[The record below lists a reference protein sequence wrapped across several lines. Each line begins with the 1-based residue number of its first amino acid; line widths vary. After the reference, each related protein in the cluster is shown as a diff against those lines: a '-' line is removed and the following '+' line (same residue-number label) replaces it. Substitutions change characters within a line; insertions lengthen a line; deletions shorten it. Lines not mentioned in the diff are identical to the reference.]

1 MRKKGIFKKL
11 FCMLLAA
18 VLICTLTPPL
28 TAAEKPAAGER
39 QTIHREQPEDA
50 SGTEASE
57 AARKET
63 AAVTEAGKADNAE
76 EPADSTPAAAE
87 KEKQNVSE
95 PSAKADGQ
103 RKEQQ
108 NNPKQQTAEQKAGSA
123 KTRRKAVLQKAPGA
137 DREAGAASVNG
148 KKYETLQAAIDA
160 AEAGD
165 TVLLTADRTENVKIG
180 KAITLDLQGHTLKKS
195 DGNTQE
201 QTLLIEDAGGSVT
214 VKNGTVSGGNTKYIS
229 SVGAVQIT
237 DTCVDFEDLNITGCT
252 GNGYAVEVSAYSD
265 LSGTI
270 HFTNVSVSGNQTNAV
285 RGGTKNAILFQNCR
299 FDRNTPEH
307 PGMLVTLGGTGDKTF
322 DHCSFQHNSNVQG
335 VTGTAG
341 TYADC
346 VIQNNATTDFGAV
359 YDSRGWKY
367 TFVRT
372 VVKKNSC
379 ASKYG
384 TAGVDVKS
392 LELTDSAV
400 YDNINSAGGRTDF
413 GTALQKTD
421 VTGMKDPLDPSRSF
435 SDCGIDA
442 NGTVRRIVPVYE
454 AEIGSIKYKT
464 LKEALAAAKD
474 GDTIRLIHTT
484 ETGDTREVSADQ
496 LWITKRI
503 TIDLNGRNISSESGW
518 SFCLHGASAD
528 LTLTNSGEQ
537 EVSIQGS
544 LYCDDKDSHLT
555 IGGRMRVKNWI
566 YPSGNTV
573 IDGTHDTLK
582 LYMDSKINSG
592 KSLPVTLGKDFRYT
606 GKEDGFQVRL
616 AETADLNDPDKPVED
631 IVIARHADNTLA
643 DMVKLSAVKNPL
655 VSASVENGNLV
666 VHKDTADRIYL
677 NGKDG
682 DDTGDG
688 STKETAVKT
697 FERAKALAESRKKA
711 MILVTGTVAVDREAV
726 WELAH
731 PDRVT
736 LYRDPEF
743 SGHLVKVGTQ
753 GSLTLKN
760 IVLDGS
766 RKVADAGK
774 NSLISVNGGKLT
786 LEKGA
791 YLQNNCLTDRT
802 AYPPAAGGAIFAA
815 NHAAV
820 TIDGG
825 TVRGN
830 TAVWGGGIFLQDSIL
845 DLKDGQIAQNQAVG
859 SRDETACGGGIAAWY
874 ASDINISGGTIAD
887 NQSEGIGGGL
897 SLGVS
902 RVFHASPQLH
912 MTGGSFRGNVAETCG
927 GGLYVQGGQQEGYSR
942 AYVSG
947 GSFRDNT
954 AKNGAFGGGGIYVN
968 GGHDLSGF
976 HSGELYLTNAI
987 ITENDAGESGGGYAA
1002 CPTSQTV
1009 VRLKNGAAVYGNK
1022 AKTGREVHINAS
1034 VIWHGKSAQPE
1045 YELAESMLGGA
1056 PYHWKV
1062 DDTSDKENGRELSHG
1077 RLHGKLASGKLNLA
1091 NDVSEEGIAAA
1102 KELAA
1107 VEIIGNHAGKRGG
1120 GIGTNGDVYIG
1131 TGGQIAVHVKKIWK
1145 DNDNARG
1152 ARPKS
1157 VRVGLYR
1164 QTEGSSGDPTYIGH
1178 EILRPDA
1185 EGKWET
1191 EFSRLADADAKGNY
1205 YVYTVREQLDEKD
1218 SLEYRSEVRGSVS
1231 GADGVIYLTNTYQEK
1246 EIQGKKI
1253 WKDQENREGIRPD
1266 QITVRLLSNGT
1277 EIAKKTV
1284 TAADGWRWSFGKLP
1298 LYENG
1303 EKIDYVVTE
1312 DALPDYS
1319 SERDGADLINHYT
1332 PGETSVTV
1340 TKAWEDNGNQD
1351 GIRPDH
1357 ILVQLYADGKP
1368 VGKPEELNEA
1378 GKWSRTWDKLK
1389 QKAGKHIIRYT
1400 VTEVNVPEGYQSEIT
1415 GTAETGYRIRN
1426 RHVPETRRVSVTK
1439 KWMDDGNRKG
1449 KRPDHVT
1456 IHLLADGK
1464 DTGKT
1469 LTLKK
1474 ASGWK
1479 GSFQQLEKYREGKEV
1494 SYSISETKVKE
1505 YKSKIIGSAEK
1516 GFMVTNTLVEKK
1528 QKVKHQ
1534 DSDKKNTSGK
1544 HTGNTSGTRNKN
1556 TSGTQSASKPKT
1568 GDTNRAAGYLILLGA
1583 ALGVLGILQKK
1594 RKA

>member
-18 VLICTLTPPL
+18 VLICTVTPPL

-39 QTIHREQPEDA
+39 QTIHREQPADA

-57 AARKET
+57 AANKET
-63 AAVTEAGKADNAE
+63 AAVTEAGKADTAE

-95 PSAKADGQ
+95 PSAKTDGQ

-108 NNPKQQTAEQKAGSA
+108 SKPAQKPKKQTAEQKSKPA
-123 KTRRKAVLQKAPGA
+123 KTSRKAVLQKAPGT

-148 KKYETLQAAIDA
+148 QKYETLQAAIDA

-165 TVLLTADRTENVKIG
+165 TVLLMKDLAENVQIG

-195 DGNTQE
+195 DGNTQK
-201 QTLLIEDAGGSVT
+201 QTLLIKTAGGSVT
-214 VKNGTVSGGNTKYIS
+214 VKNGTVFGGNTPS
-229 SVGAVQIT
+229 ASDVGAVKIT
-237 DTCVDFEDLNITGCT
+237 NTCVDFEDLNITGCT
-252 GNGYAVEVSAYSD
+252 GNGYALKVSAYSTLD
-265 LSGTI
+265 GTFR
-270 HFTNVSVSGNQTNAV
+270 FTDVSVSGNHTNAV
-285 RGGTKNAILFQNCR
+285 WGGAKSGMLFQNCR
-299 FDRNTPEH
+299 FDSNTPEH
-307 PGMLVTLGGTGDKTF
+307 PGILVNLGGTGDKTF
-322 DHCSFQHNSNVQG
+322 DHCSFRDNSNVQG

-346 VIQNNATTDFGAV
+346 VIQNNATTSSGAV
-359 YDSRGWKY
+359 YDSSGKKY

-379 ASKYG
+379 ASEYG
-384 TAGVDVKS
+384 TAGVNVKN
-392 LELTDSAV
+392 LKLTDSAV
-400 YDNINSAGGRTDF
+400 YDNSNDAGGRTDF
-413 GTALQKTD
+413 GDALQKTD

-442 NGTVRRIVPVYE
+442 SGTVRRMVPVYE
-454 AEIGSIKYKT
+454 AEIGSTKYKT
-464 LKEALAAAKD
+464 LKEALNAAED

-503 TIDLNGRNISSESGW
+503 NIDLNGRNISSESGW

-528 LTLTNSGEQ
+528 LTLTNSGKEK
-537 EVSIQGS
+537 VSIQGS
-544 LYCDDKDSHLT
+544 LVCDHKDSHLT
-555 IGGRMRVKNWI
+555 IGDRIRVENWI

-592 KSLPVTLGKDFRYT
+592 KSLPVTLGKDFHYT

-631 IVIARHADNTLA
+631 IVIARHAENTLA
-643 DMVKLSAVKNPL
+643 GMVKLTAVKNPL
-655 VSASVENGNLV
+655 VSASVANGNLV
-666 VHKDTADRIYL
+666 VHKDTADVIYL
-677 NGKDG
+677 NGKNG

-688 STKETAVKT
+688 STKEAAVKT
-697 FERAKALAESRKKA
+697 FERAKALAESRTKA

-726 WELAH
+726 WELEH
-731 PDRVT
+731 PDRVI

-743 SGHLVKVGTQ
+743 SGHLVQVGNQ

-859 SRDETACGGGIAAWY
+859 SQTETACGGGIAAWY

-902 RVFHASPQLH
+902 RVFHTSPQLH
-912 MTGGSFRGNVAETCG
+912 MTGGAFRGNTAETCG
-927 GGLYVQGGQQEGYSR
+927 GGLYVQGGQNEGYSR

-976 HSGELYLTNAI
+976 HSGELYLTNAV
-987 ITENDAGESGGGYAA
+987 ITENDAGKSGGGYAA

-1034 VIWHGKSAQPE
+1034 VIWYGNSAKPK

-1056 PYHWKV
+1056 PYHWKI
-1062 DDTSDKENGRELSHG
+1062 DDTSDENGRELPHG
-1077 RLHGKLASGKLNLA
+1077 R
-1091 NDVSEEGIAAA
+1091 
-1102 KELAA
+1102 
-1107 VEIIGNHAGKRGG
+1107 
-1120 GIGTNGDVYIG
+1120 
-1131 TGGQIAVHVKKIWK
+1131 
-1145 DNDNARG
+1145 
-1152 ARPKS
+1152 
-1157 VRVGLYR
+1157 
-1164 QTEGSSGDPTYIGH
+1164 
-1178 EILRPDA
+1178 
-1185 EGKWET
+1185 
-1191 EFSRLADADAKGNY
+1191 
-1205 YVYTVREQLDEKD
+1205 
-1218 SLEYRSEVRGSVS
+1218 
-1231 GADGVIYLTNTYQEK
+1231 
-1246 EIQGKKI
+1246 
-1253 WKDQENREGIRPD
+1253 
-1266 QITVRLLSNGT
+1266 
-1277 EIAKKTV
+1277 
-1284 TAADGWRWSFGKLP
+1284 
-1298 LYENG
+1298 
-1303 EKIDYVVTE
+1303 
-1312 DALPDYS
+1312 
-1319 SERDGADLINHYT
+1319 
-1332 PGETSVTV
+1332 
-1340 TKAWEDNGNQD
+1340 
-1351 GIRPDH
+1351 
-1357 ILVQLYADGKP
+1357 
-1368 VGKPEELNEA
+1368 
-1378 GKWSRTWDKLK
+1378 
-1389 QKAGKHIIRYT
+1389 
-1400 VTEVNVPEGYQSEIT
+1400 
-1415 GTAETGYRIRN
+1415 
-1426 RHVPETRRVSVTK
+1426 
-1439 KWMDDGNRKG
+1439 
-1449 KRPDHVT
+1449 
-1456 IHLLADGK
+1456 
-1464 DTGKT
+1464 
-1469 LTLKK
+1469 
-1474 ASGWK
+1474 
-1479 GSFQQLEKYREGKEV
+1479 
-1494 SYSISETKVKE
+1494 
-1505 YKSKIIGSAEK
+1505 
-1516 GFMVTNTLVEKK
+1516 
-1528 QKVKHQ
+1528 
-1534 DSDKKNTSGK
+1534 
-1544 HTGNTSGTRNKN
+1544 
-1556 TSGTQSASKPKT
+1556 
-1568 GDTNRAAGYLILLGA
+1568 
-1583 ALGVLGILQKK
+1583 
-1594 RKA
+1594 